1 MDCESLGAAAYVGLT
16 HPSHHITRTVSSC
29 SYVGT
34 YGLAVGLYLYPYFL
48 AQHTPTDREND
59 RPFKASDAT
68 SRVRRTTHCDTLSW
82 RFSALIMS
90 QAQVSRPG

>member
-34 YGLAVGLYLYPYFL
+34 YGLAVGLYLYLSVCLSQVTKSSLSVL
-48 AQHTPTDREND
+48 AHW
-59 RPFKASDAT
+59 
-68 SRVRRTTHCDTLSW
+68 V
-82 RFSALIMS
+82 
-90 QAQVSRPG
+90 